1 MSVKNLGAYR
11 YSSTESGNVMLG
23 QLGFDLIAEHN
34 TTVVTPDDDRCWIAI
49 KALGKD
55 GGDAAG
61 QFLKLK
67 LVSNIGDGLSSFFFL
82 NAGDILYGNFKSIV
96 NHTDSTAVCIAYRG

>member
-34 TTVVTPDDDRCWIAI
+34 TTVVTPDD
-49 KALGKD
+49 
-55 GGDAAG
+55 
-61 QFLKLK
+61 
-67 LVSNIGDGLSSFFFL
+67 GLL
-82 NAGDILYGNFKSIV
+82 
-96 NHTDSTAVCIAYRG
+96 